1 MGNFLA
7 CFQTGIELDG
17 GSHVKQG
24 ALLAEGGFSF
34 VYIATDARN
43 GKRRALKRIRCQ
55 STDQI
60 KAAQWELRVH
70 RELTSANNENILP
83 LLDWGMRAEAH
94 GEHFYFLTPL
104 ARRGSLRDEINRR
117 VLAGTALPWD
127 TTTLLQL
134 FLGVCNGVRLL
145 HEPRR
150 RGGGSSNSSK
160 ESCNEGGGK
169 SSDDRYEPWA
179 HRDLKPENVLLCDL
193 EDADLAMVK
202 KDAQSGRD
210 VESGEGGGFGSGSV
224 GDPHFR
230 RAGCIVPQI
239 MDFGSVAVARVSIRN
254 RRDALMLQEAAAEFS
269 TMPYRAP
276 ELFDV
281 PSTAD
286 VDERTDVWSLGCL
299 LFAMMYGY
307 SPFECEFSSSSA
319 ASSQSSSSSETSRL
333 PHVTIVECGYLRVI
347 GRIPEPPAAARRYPP
362 SIDGL
367 VRCLLRQQPHER
379 PFIGTVLREVSQMV
393 TAARNGKVPDLV
405 EFADDGVASNHS
417 QSKDSAV
424 HFASFPPQDPSSSTL
439 GRNSGVK
446 LPVPPASPAQ
456 DGDFADFNSWPGD
469 D

>member
-1 MGNFLA
+1 MHRA
-7 CFQTGIELDG
+7 
-17 GSHVKQG
+17 S
-24 ALLAEGGFSF
+24 ALL
-34 VYIATDARN
+34 
-43 GKRRALKRIRCQ
+43 C
-55 STDQI
+55 
-60 KAAQWELRVH
+60 
-70 RELTSANNENILP
+70 
-83 LLDWGMRAEAH
+83 
-94 GEHFYFLTPL
+94 
-104 ARRGSLRDEINRR
+104 
-117 VLAGTALPWD
+117 
-127 TTTLLQL
+127 
-134 FLGVCNGVRLL
+134 CVRLL

-150 RGGGSSNSSK
+150 RGSGSSNSSK

-169 SSDDRYEPWA
+169 SSDGRDEPWA

-193 EDADLAMVK
+193 EDADLAMM
-202 KDAQSGRD
+202 KDAQSGND
-210 VESGEGGGFGSGSV
+210 VENGEGSFGSGSV
-224 GDPHFR
+224 GDPQR
-230 RAGCIVPQI
+230 RAGSVPQI

-254 RRDALMLQEAAAEFS
+254 RRDALMLQESAAEFS

-307 SPFECEFSSSSA
+307 SPFECEFSSSSV
-319 ASSQSSSSSETSRL
+319 ASSQSSSSLETSRL

-379 PFIGTVLREVSQMV
+379 PFIGAVLREVSQML

-405 EFADDGVASNHS
+405 EFADDGVVSNHS
-417 QSKDSAV
+417 QSKDSSV
-424 HFASFPPQDPSSSTL
+424 DFASFPPQDPSSSTL

-446 LPVPPASPAQ
+446 LPVPPASAAQ
-456 DGDFADFNSWPGD
+456 EGDFADFHSWPGYD
-469 D
+469 